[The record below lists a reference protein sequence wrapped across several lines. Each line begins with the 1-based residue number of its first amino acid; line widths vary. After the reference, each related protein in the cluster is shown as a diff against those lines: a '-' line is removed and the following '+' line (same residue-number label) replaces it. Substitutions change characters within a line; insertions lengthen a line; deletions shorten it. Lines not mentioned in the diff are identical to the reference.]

1 MHTHQIT
8 KSWKRLPRD
17 FRDMYWNQSDD
28 LSDQKVYKHGS
39 LVYSGKEISSKLQR
53 KYTFNNLWQRTDS
66 GLRKSDLTRSRTG
79 KIVSKAKSD
88 HGKSNNWI
96 LACAAARESLKLK
109 GFHAIKKDNAIY
121 RKAKAF
127 HNLFKTKPAIK
138 NKYLAHRCNPI

>member
-1 MHTHQIT
+1 MKIVLPPTMKKPAAIKPPTMKKPAAMKQTLRRAQGNREPPNAFQLFFNEQKHLHPEMPTHQIT

-39 LVYSGKEISSKLQR
+39 LVYSGKEISTKLQR

-79 KIVSKAKSD
+79 KIVSKAKIRS
-88 HGKSNNWI
+88 WQ
-96 LACAAARESLKLK
+96 EQ
-109 GFHAIKKDNAIY
+109 
-121 RKAKAF
+121 
-127 HNLFKTKPAIK
+127 
-138 NKYLAHRCNPI
+138 